1 MIVFGP
7 VPSRRLGQSLGI
19 NNIPPK
25 RCSYSCVYCQVGR
38 TIQSTLGVRDCY
50 PIDQIVT
57 EVSERVREIR
67 DRGER
72 LDALTFVPDGEP
84 TLDAHLGEVIDR
96 LRVLGI
102 RIAVISNA
110 SLLWLEEVRRAAG
123 RADWISVKIDAT
135 REDAWRRINRPHPS
149 LKLAEVLEGMTQFAS
164 AFQGDLVTETIL
176 IRGVND
182 DAESIRE
189 VAEFLFTLR
198 PRTAYIGIPT
208 RPTAEAWAH
217 PATEEVVTR
226 TYQVLARRLPRV
238 ELLTGY
244 EGTAFGT
251 SGDPEEDLLG
261 ITGVHPMREDA
272 VRELLRGSGS
282 SWSLVERLIER
293 GELELVEYHSHRFYV
308 RRFPRTAFVDPQT

>member
-25 RCSYSCVYCQVGR
+25 QCSYSCVYCQVGR
-38 TIQSTLGVRDCY
+38 TIHPTLDVREFY

-57 EVSERVREIR
+57 EVSERVSEIR

-72 LDALTFVPDGEP
+72 LDFLAFVPDGEP
-84 TLDAHLGEVIDR
+84 SLDAHLGEAIEQ
-96 LRVLGI
+96 LRVLGV

-110 SLLWLEEVRRAAG
+110 SLLWREEARRAVG
-123 RADWISVKIDAT
+123 RADWVSVKVDAT
-135 REDAWRRINRPHPS
+135 RENAWRRINRPHSS
-149 LKLAEVLEGMTQFAS
+149 LRLVEVLEGMTQFAS
-164 AFQGDLVTETIL
+164 EFRGELVTETML
-176 IRGVND
+176 IRDVND

-189 VAEFLFTLR
+189 VTEFLFTLR
-198 PRTAYIGIPT
+198 PRTAYLGIPT
-208 RPTAEAWAH
+208 RPTAETWVH
-217 PATEEVVTR
+217 PATEQVVTR
-226 TYQVLARRLPRV
+226 AYQTLVRRLPRV

-251 SGDPEEDLLG
+251 SGDPEEDLLS
-261 ITGVHPMREDA
+261 ITGIHPMREDA

-282 SWSLVERLIER
+282 SWSVVERLIER
-293 GELELVEYHSHRFYV
+293 GELEPIQYHGHRFYV
-308 RRFPRTAFVDPQT
+308 RRFPRTAFVDQQA

>member
-1 MIVFGP
+1 
-7 VPSRRLGQSLGI
+7 
-19 NNIPPK
+19 
-25 RCSYSCVYCQVGR
+25 VGR
-38 TIQSTLGVRDCY
+38 TIHPTLDVREFY

-57 EVSERVREIR
+57 EVSERAREIR

-84 TLDAHLGEVIDR
+84 TLDAHLGEVIER

-110 SLLWLEEVRRAAG
+110 SLLGLEEVRRAAG
-123 RADWISVKIDAT
+123 RADWVSVKVDAT

-149 LKLAEVLEGMTQFAS
+149 LKLAEVLEGMAQFAS
-164 AFQGDLVTETIL
+164 EFQGELVTETIL

-182 DAESIRE
+182 DVESIRE
-189 VAEFLFTLR
+189 VAEFLSTLR
-198 PRTAYIGIPT
+198 PRTAYVGIPT
-208 RPTAEAWAH
+208 RPTAETWAR

-226 TYQVLARRLPRV
+226 AHQTLARRLPRV

-244 EGTAFGT
+244 EGTAFGV
-251 SGDPEEDLLG
+251 SGDPEQDLLS

-272 VRELLRGSGS
+272 VAELLRGSGS
-282 SWSLVERLIER
+282 SWSVVEHLIER
-293 GELELVEYHSHRFYV
+293 GELKPVDYHGHRFYV
-308 RRFPRTAFVDPQT
+308 RRFPRTAFVDQ